1 MTHNRV
7 NCNRKDNRK
16 YHMCSVLP
24 ALSLALMLL
33 LTGCGENSGNN
44 LNVAESMETT
54 VDENAGAEKASTE
67 ETVVATDSS
76 AGSSAG
82 STEKS
87 PAAVELDL
95 DGLTPITADSLQDGT
110 YAIEVDSSSTMF
122 RITACEL
129 TVADG
134 KMTATM
140 TMGGTGYLYVYMG
153 TGADAEKASEE
164 EYIPFVETESGE
176 HTYTV
181 PVEALDKGIDCA
193 AFSKKKQVWYDRTL
207 VFRSETLPQEA
218 FAEGEV
224 VTAQSLDLDDGEYR
238 VAVTLEGGSGR
249 TTVESPTKLTIKDGQ
264 AYATII
270 FSSSNYDY
278 MIVGDTKYDP
288 VTIDP
293 NSTFEIP
300 VESFH
305 KKIAVTADTVAM
317 STPHEIDYTLYFD
330 ETTIEKAEE

>member
-1 MTHNRV
+1 MNGAIMKQNKIGKST
-7 NCNRKDNRK
+7 
-16 YHMCSVLP
+16 L
-24 ALSLALMLL
+24 LALPLALALL
-33 LTGCGENSGNN
+33 LTGCGGNSGDN
-44 LNVAESMETT
+44 LTVAESSDKTT
-54 VDENAGAEKASTE
+54 DESAGAQTASAAENSAE
-67 ETVVATDSS
+67 ESTAATTDG
-76 AGSSAG
+76 A
-82 STEKS
+82 EKS

-95 DGLTPITADSLQDGT
+95 DGLTPVTADSLKDGT
-110 YAIEVDSSSTMF
+110 YSIEVDSSSTMF

-153 TGADAEKASEE
+153 TGEEAQKASEE
-164 EYIPFVETESGE
+164 EYIPFAENAAGE

-181 PVEALDKGIDCA
+181 PVEALDQGIDCA
-193 AFSKKKQVWYDRTL
+193 AFSKKKQSWYDRTL

-224 VTAQSLDLDDGEYR
+224 ITAQSLNLEDGEYR

-249 TTVESPTKLTIKDGQ
+249 TTVESPTKLVIKDGE

-278 MIVGDTKYDP
+278 MMVGDTKYEP
-288 VTIDP
+288 ITTDP

-305 KKIAVTADTVAM
+305 KKLAVTADTVAM

-330 ETTIEKAEE
+330 ETTIEKAE